1 MSVKKFGNW
10 KVAIPVF
17 VVLAVVAVE
26 VLIHFG
32 LIRWNPELSADG
44 LLVLAGGLLAFVA
57 VMLQIDAEKRA
68 RKEKQEAEKRALATS
83 FLFEIDGFYS
93 EYLNPEER
101 SKINH
106 AVNNVQSRST
116 PLFSAWIGRPFEIY
130 VASASQL
137 GRLEQDTVRAIVQF
151 YGRASTFVEA
161 VKAHES
167 LVNSS
172 SINDSIGRENA
183 KVHIKFAASSVEAL
197 TEKARDCCGR
207 LCAVA
212 RINPAD
218 LQIVNEFPE
227 LAEEY
232 NANR

>member
-57 VMLQIDAEKRA
+57 VMLQID
-68 RKEKQEAEKRALATS
+68 AEKRALATS

-151 YGRASTFVEA
+151 YGRASTFVAA